1 MATTAKLHRFIN
13 RFCGAIQ
20 YGVGLLKQVD
30 LDFLLKSVNTGQ
42 ISRATFLSEV
52 KRRGVLMDDFSIEDE
67 MERIEDDLPERQ
79 DLAEVDLN
87 DDPNVVQFADG
98 FRNALGGDA
107 A

>member
-1 MATTAKLHRFIN
+1 
-13 RFCGAIQ
+13 
-20 YGVGLLKQVD
+20 
-30 LDFLLKSVNTGQ
+30 
-42 ISRATFLSEV
+42 
-52 KRRGVLMDDFSIEDE
+52 MDDFNVEDE
-67 MERIEDDLPERQ
+67 MERIEDDLPELQ